1 MSVGC
6 ILFRNGYQLA
16 SGTGTLPMFASK
28 VKGGWGGVEAAVGAG
43 EAGKNRQH
51 CSHDKPAYL
60 SRDTGPLVQVMHFC
74 F

>member
-28 VKGGWGGVEAAVGAG
+28 VGGVVL
-43 EAGKNRQH
+43 
-51 CSHDKPAYL
+51 KPQSEQAKPVKTDNTAHMINL
-60 SRDTGPLVQVMHFC
+60 HTFLVTLAL
-74 F
+74 